1 MTSLKDQKKLL
12 KDVGKGVEAGV
23 FKSISDGIKKFTEP
37 FVKEAVGLPEAK
49 KLLQGIKTTD
59 GKRQKKLAF
68 GIKAANRDK
77 AKVKK

>member
-1 MTSLKDQKKLL
+1 MTSLKDQYKLL
-12 KDVGKGVEAGV
+12 KDVGRGVTEGV
-23 FKSISDGIKKFTEP
+23 KKLAEP
-37 FVKEAVGLPEAK
+37 FVKESVFLPEAK

>member
-1 MTSLKDQKKLL
+1 MTNLKDQKKLL

-49 KLLQGIKTTD
+49 KLLQGLKPN
-59 GKRQKKLAF
+59 KK
-68 GIKAANRDK
+68 KETQ
-77 AKVKK
+77 